1 MRCESHV
8 QSLMLLLMCLVKHTG
23 SGASLQS
30 TDVICRVVQ
39 GPMGLPGDN
48 ITCLQLKRFERPQL
62 QLACMVTTDFELLAP
77 GGGLPPSRCRVK
89 ARSELAPLRCRF
101 RPFYVFQVS

>member
-1 MRCESHV
+1 MRCESDV

-62 QLACMVTTDFELLAP
+62 QLACMVTADFELFAP
-77 GGGLPPSRCRVK
+77 GGGLPPMSRLGQ
-89 ARSELAPLRCRF
+89 SLRLCAAGSDHSMCSR
-101 RPFYVFQVS
+101 